1 MTAPLVVL
9 SDCANFLWI
18 YLSFTVSM
26 ASRDFPKE
34 RAFGNKEIKR
44 ANDQNKPTFNFNADV
59 RSVGLYSYSI
69 L

>member
-1 MTAPLVVL
+1 MTAPLCCL

-34 RAFGNKEIKR
+34 RAFW
-44 ANDQNKPTFNFNADV
+44 
-59 RSVGLYSYSI
+59 
-69 L
+69 